1 MSGPFGAFARLEH
14 DGWERVAEQY
24 ERAWPSLTG
33 QFADALLDSADV
45 SRGRSVLD
53 VCCGPGVVAARA
65 AERGAK
71 STGLDFSEPMVR
83 VARQRHPGIEFV
95 HGDAQN
101 LRFADATWDAVV
113 MNFGILHLPEPDRAL
128 AEARRVLRPGARFG
142 FTVWAQPELNVGMG
156 LVSEAVAAHGVPPA
170 GVPEGPDRLR
180 FADETECR
188 RSLAAAGFRGETV
201 RFAIHKVSWSIP
213 SPAFL
218 FEAQRDASVRIAAV
232 LRTQPPERMPAI
244 QVAVERAVERYR
256 SGAGWAVPMAACV
269 VSAAAP

>member
-24 ERAWPSLTG
+24 ADAWPSLTG
-33 QFADALLDSADV
+33 QFGDPLLDSADV
-45 SRGRSVLD
+45 ARGRSVLD

-65 AERGAK
+65 SERGARA
-71 STGLDFSEPMVR
+71 TGLDFSEPMIA

-101 LRFADATWDAVV
+101 LRFADASWDAVV

-142 FTVWAQPELNVGMG
+142 FTVWAQPDLNVGMG
-156 LVSEAVAAHGVPPA
+156 LVSDAVASHGVPPA
-170 GVPEGPDRLR
+170 GVPDGPDRLR
-180 FADETECR
+180 FAGEAECR
-188 RSLAAAGFRGETV
+188 RSLAAAGFREGSV

-244 QVAVERAVERYR
+244 QAAVERAVERYR
-256 SGAGWAVPMAACV
+256 TGSGWAVPMAACV